1 MTMSTYNIKAV
12 SNFSLESDFIAEVIL
27 NSGKTQKLD
36 WASLNFLVNGS
47 NEEIEFEDIGEH
59 FAYSFTDEYFVISI
73 NWSSAQGGLVAIWNC
88 ELEKWVGFDYCEFV
102 FQSLLIKEQNLLISL
117 CLVSDYR
124 TPPSTM
130 LGILECDFQEDGRVE
145 VTHQEFCKL
154 ESLEEW
160 NGSRRLSEIEYKN
173 CAVIAHEQGELGLY
187 YLPNRSAV
195 VIESSGALFK
205 YPVNNLI

>member
-12 SNFSLESDFIAEVIL
+12 DNFDLESDFIAEVVL

-36 WASLNFLVNGS
+36 WASLDSLVNEG
-47 NEEIEFEDIGEH
+47 NEEMDFKDIGEH
-59 FAYSFTDEYFVISI
+59 FAYSFTGEYFVISI
-73 NWSSAQGGLVAIWNC
+73 NWAYAQGGLVAIWNC

-102 FQSLLIKEQNLLISL
+102 FQSLLIKERNLLISL
-117 CLVSDYR
+117 CLVSDFL
-124 TPPSTM
+124 TPYSEN
-130 LGILECDFQEDGRVE
+130 LDIFQCDFQEGGRVE
-145 VTHQEFCKL
+145 ITHQELCKL

-173 CAVIAHEQGELGLY
+173 CAVIAHEEGELGLY